1 MLMIKIA
8 VIMIV
13 IISLVIIYSI
23 YKNENNDVN
32 YDKWCNML
40 KDETKNNIDIIK
52 ENEKK
57 IKKLNKQLKNIKN
70 K

>member
-1 MLMIKIA
+1 MIKIV
-8 VIMIV
+8 VIMII

-23 YKNENNDVN
+23 CKNENNETEITFTIRDN
-32 YDKWCNML
+32 Y
-40 KDETKNNIDIIK
+40 TKNNIDIIK

>member
-1 MLMIKIA
+1 MIKIV
-8 VIMIV
+8 VIMII

-23 YKNENNDVN
+23 CKNENNYVN

>member
-1 MLMIKIA
+1 MIKIV
-8 VIMIV
+8 VIMII

-23 YKNENNDVN
+23 CKNENND

-40 KDETKNNIDIIK
+40 NDETKNNIDIIK

>member
-1 MLMIKIA
+1 ML
-8 VIMIV
+8 
-13 IISLVIIYSI
+13 
-23 YKNENNDVN
+23 N
-32 YDKWCNML
+32 
-40 KDETKNNIDIIK
+40 DETKNNIDIIK

>member
-1 MLMIKIA
+1 MIKIA

>member
-1 MLMIKIA
+1 MLMIKIV
-8 VIMIV
+8 VII

-23 YKNENNDVN
+23 CKNENNDVN

-40 KDETKNNIDIIK
+40 NEETKNNIDIIK
-52 ENEKK
+52 ENEEK

>member
-1 MLMIKIA
+1 MIKIV
-8 VIMIV
+8 VIMII

-40 KDETKNNIDIIK
+40 NDETKNNIDIII

>member
-1 MLMIKIA
+1 MIKIV
-8 VIMIV
+8 VIMII
-13 IISLVIIYSI
+13 IISLVLIYSI
-23 YKNENNDVN
+23 CKNENNDVN

-40 KDETKNNIDIIK
+40 NDETKNNIDIIK

>member
-1 MLMIKIA
+1 MQRK
-8 VIMIV
+8 
-13 IISLVIIYSI
+13 IIYI
-23 YKNENNDVN
+23 NTYFFDYNYKFGNNIFYDVN

-40 KDETKNNIDIIK
+40 NDETKNNIDIIK

>member
-1 MLMIKIA
+1 MLMIKIV
-8 VIMIV
+8 VII
-13 IISLVIIYSI
+13 IISLLIIYSI
-23 YKNENNDVN
+23 CKNENNDVN

-40 KDETKNNIDIIK
+40 NDETKNNIDIII

>member
-1 MLMIKIA
+1 
-8 VIMIV
+8 
-13 IISLVIIYSI
+13 
-23 YKNENNDVN
+23 
-32 YDKWCNML
+32 ML

>member
-1 MLMIKIA
+1 MLMIKIV
-8 VIMIV
+8 VII

-23 YKNENNDVN
+23 CKNENNNVN

-40 KDETKNNIDIIK
+40 NEETKNNIDIIK
-52 ENEKK
+52 ENDEK